1 MVVTSVHTEKVQ
13 VLVAQS
19 CGLFC
24 NTVACK
30 APLSLEFFRQEYWSR
45 LPFPLSG
52 GSSRPRDLSPVSCTA
67 GRFLPSEPPGKL
79 TESNAESAPAL
90 GVIDA
95 GG

>member
-52 GSSRPRDLSPVSCTA
+52 GSSKGTKKESGERENTKGSGFCFQESCH
-67 GRFLPSEPPGKL
+67 
-79 TESNAESAPAL
+79 
-90 GVIDA
+90 I
-95 GG
+95 